1 MQPEAV
7 DEDDGGVRA
16 AHFSSERR
24 RYGAVVTPDLG
35 TILAHERHR
44 SLGSPSGQARPGAF
58 PVDPIS
64 PKGQHDR
71 PAAGALEDP
80 GERGR
85 CLLEAIRPSIAPSG

>member
-1 MQPEAV
+1 
-7 DEDDGGVRA
+7 
-16 AHFSSERR
+16 
-24 RYGAVVTPDLG
+24 VVTPDLG

-85 CLLEAIRPSIAPSG
+85 CLLEAIRSAEQDADRAPAAQVGELPSIAPSGLI